1 MIGSE
6 RFFKPS
12 NLCSLENSLWV
23 QCFSFPRIVLI
34 GLDPAYIFTS
44 SKAPFTQALQKHT
57 CSLTHMLLNSS
68 SIFTGSMHHS
78 FQEAAQRNIFTKYMS
93 ASGGISPSHSVT
105 EMNFIVL
112 SWLPTYL
119 FVFDNYKKLYFS
131 SHHLLYKT
139 FFLSTLTVSL
149 SSSFNFS

>member
-93 ASGGISPSHSVT
+93 ASGGISPSHRGHDVT
-105 EMNFIVL
+105 
-112 SWLPTYL
+112 WYL
-119 FVFDNYKKLYFS
+119 GTVPCTVPCAFHVVCKVC
-131 SHHLLYKT
+131 
-139 FFLSTLTVSL
+139 VSL
-149 SSSFNFS
+149 THQETVHI